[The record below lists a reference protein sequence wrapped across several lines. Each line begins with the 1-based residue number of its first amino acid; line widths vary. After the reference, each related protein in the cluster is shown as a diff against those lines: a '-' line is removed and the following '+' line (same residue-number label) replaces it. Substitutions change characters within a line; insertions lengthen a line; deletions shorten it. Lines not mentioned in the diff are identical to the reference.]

1 MLPARPHWFRH
12 WRRALPFLL
21 LVAALSL
28 TLTVSTVSASD
39 DGALPVPA
47 NNPPAAQN
55 RDAGSQAGTSAP
67 ASTADL
73 NNPNQADAADAETA
87 ATPDP
92 QTAPPTNRFANSVS
106 GLRAADFAAAD
117 DELPVLDWLKL
128 DEEVL
133 ADWNVQTVPD
143 NPATLIVTP
152 KWQAM
157 SSHGRSILVLIPIK
171 SEVYSIAIST
181 NLSLFREKNIAATFT
196 IVNYGSIEDYGL
208 ALLEQAKRDRIDLIL
223 ATGSIATDLAT
234 EHFRNETV
242 PVVGNTKD
250 PVILNQVAAYDQGS
264 GTNIAYT
271 TFSVP
276 FKTLQTYLL
285 QLKPDLENIA
295 ILYAEEN
302 QSAVETQVEPMVTL
316 ARELGIKARR
326 YGVQNRVNARS
337 ELANLIPRAVA
348 EMRQDDPDLKNSIFF
363 LTGSVSVYREI
374 ATINRFADKIPVIAT
389 LPDVVTEGDDSATI
403 SIGGHFRNTSY
414 ITSLYAIRVLRGEIA
429 PGDLPIGLVTPPD
442 VAINFRRVRAVDAQ
456 VPFTFFEAASFV
468 YDYDGESVRTYGQN
482 VMESAA

>member
-1 MLPARPHWFRH
+1 GEARSHR
-12 WRRALPFLL
+12 
-21 LVAALSL
+21 
-28 TLTVSTVSASD
+28 SD
-39 DGALPVPA
+39 S
-47 NNPPAAQN
+47 
-55 RDAGSQAGTSAP
+55 R
-67 ASTADL
+67 
-73 NNPNQADAADAETA
+73 
-87 ATPDP
+87 
-92 QTAPPTNRFANSVS
+92 
-106 GLRAADFAAAD
+106 
-117 DELPVLDWLKL
+117 DWL
-128 DEEVL
+128 
-133 ADWNVQTVPD
+133 
-143 NPATLIVTP
+143 
-152 KWQAM
+152 
-157 SSHGRSILVLIPIK
+157 HR
-171 SEVYSIAIST
+171 
-181 NLSLFREKNIAATFT
+181 
-196 IVNYGSIEDYGL
+196 
-208 ALLEQAKRDRIDLIL
+208 
-223 ATGSIATDLAT
+223 TDLAT